1 MYLEL
6 YYVKLHI
13 LILWTRYGLIANNVT
28 DRAVF
33 TNYWR
38 KNFFQHS
45 VTSPKQNTHT
55 YTQQIKQKSANLSKL
70 LEVLFLKIKK
80 DTNWWPHRIKIFVF
94 LLKFTIWN
102 FLKIH
107 FLCTFF
113 FYMYKYETTVPFD
126 VYHTSHFE
134 ANHSWGLGKGVHG
147 GCIWHIVMELSV
159 WQLPSV
165 HCTFRVHIVGD
176 VNICRRT

>member
-38 KNFFQHS
+38 KKNFFQHS
-45 VTSPKQNTHT
+45 VTSPKQNTHIHT
-55 YTQQIKQKSANLSKL
+55 TNQT
-70 LEVLFLKIKK
+70 KICQPFKIIGGCFFKNKK
-80 DTNWWPHRIKIFVF
+80 NTNWWPHRIKIFVF
-94 LLKFTIWN
+94 LQKFTIWD

-113 FYMYKYETTVPFD
+113 FYKYKYETTVPFD